1 MTGSIMI
8 NRDVADYDSSV
19 MTLCL
24 EVYELPTGGYLQVSV
39 LSPGQGDVLG
49 GVELDLQ

>member
-1 MTGSIMI
+1 MT
-8 NRDVADYDSSV
+8 VTSSV

-39 LSPGQGDVLG
+39 LSPGQGDVPG
-49 GVELDLQ
+49 GVELDLK

>member
-1 MTGSIMI
+1 MI
-8 NRDVADYDSSV
+8 NRDIADYDWTSSV

-39 LSPGQGDVLG
+39 LSPGQGDVPG